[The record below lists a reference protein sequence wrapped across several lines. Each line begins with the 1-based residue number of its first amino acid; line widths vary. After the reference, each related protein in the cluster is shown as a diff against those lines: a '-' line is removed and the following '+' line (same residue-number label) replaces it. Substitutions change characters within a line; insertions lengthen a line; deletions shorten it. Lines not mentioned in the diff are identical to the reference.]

1 MKRREGYAKPHK
13 ALRAVMAETLVAL
26 GRMDPADECEVRE
39 TMARLEEML
48 VLCERHLHH
57 ENEFVH
63 RAIETKR
70 PGASFAYAADHVL
83 HQQAIDSLRALAR
96 RRDASLY
103 RRVAGFVAENLEH
116 MEREES
122 EAQALMW
129 ELFTDAELAAIE
141 GRIVGSMPP
150 DHAMQFLRWMIPSV
164 GHDERVEFLEGL
176 RHAPAPLR
184 EGVMALARTHLRAAD
199 FRKLELALDQ
209 REPAMLSS

>member
-26 GRMDPADECEVRE
+26 GRMDPADDCEVRE
-39 TMARLEEML
+39 TMARVEELL

-63 RAIETKR
+63 RAIESKR
-70 PGASFAYAADHVL
+70 QGASFAFAADHVQ

-96 RRDASLY
+96 RRDPGLY
-103 RRVAGFVAENLEH
+103 RRVAGFIAENLEH

-129 ELFTDAELAAIE
+129 ELFSDAELEAIE

-150 DHAMQFLRWMIPSV
+150 DHAMQFLRWMIPAVS
-164 GHDERVEFLEGL
+164 HEERVAFLAGL
-176 RHAPAPLR
+176 RHAPPALR
-184 EGVMALARTHLRAAD
+184 EGVMALARTHLRAPD
-199 FRKLELALDQ
+199 FRKLEAALDQ
-209 REPAMLSS
+209 REPATLAS